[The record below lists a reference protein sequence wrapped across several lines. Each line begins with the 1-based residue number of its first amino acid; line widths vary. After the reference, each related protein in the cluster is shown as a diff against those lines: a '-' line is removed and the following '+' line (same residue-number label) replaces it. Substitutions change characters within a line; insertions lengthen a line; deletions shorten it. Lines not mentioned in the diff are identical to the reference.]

1 MLFKALS
8 GVSQVSAA
16 KRIFLSLA
24 ATFPL
29 CLAGC
34 HSPFIEATLV
44 NHSGA
49 SVRLVELD
57 YPSAS
62 FGTQTLE
69 DGSTFHYRFEV
80 IGEGPVKLS
89 WTDAQQ
95 KEHDFQ
101 GPAIHEGQE
110 GTISVTITPGQPAW
124 RSALHTLGH

>member
-1 MLFKALS
+1 MTLNNLS
-8 GVSQVSAA
+8 GASQVSAV
-16 KRIFLSLA
+16 KRICIPLAASLSL
-24 ATFPL
+24 
-29 CLAGC
+29 CLVGC

-49 SVRLVELD
+49 TARLVELD

-69 DGSTFHYRFEV
+69 NGATFHYRFKV

-95 KEHDFQ
+95 KEHAFQ

-110 GTISVTITPGQPAW
+110 GTLSVTITSGQPDW
-124 RSALHTLGH
+124 RSKLHAMGQ